1 MCVVAKVAFA
11 FELATRRETLFS
23 DSKTMFE
30 TTLIDPV
37 SDFSFLLLMFHF
49 PEMLGDSFPSLI
61 KLLKT

>member
-11 FELATRRETLFS
+11 FELVTRRETPFS

-49 PEMLGDSFPSLI
+49 PVS
-61 KLLKT
+61 

>member
-11 FELATRRETLFS
+11 FELVTRRETPFS

-30 TTLIDPV
+30 TTLIDPL

-49 PEMLGDSFPSLI
+49 PEMLGIRFLV
-61 KLLKT
+61 